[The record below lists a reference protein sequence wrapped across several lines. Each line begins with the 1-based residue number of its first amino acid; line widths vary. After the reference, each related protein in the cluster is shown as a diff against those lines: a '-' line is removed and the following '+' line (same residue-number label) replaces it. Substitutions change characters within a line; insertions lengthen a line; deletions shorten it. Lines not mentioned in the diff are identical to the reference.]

1 MTVTLQQLR
10 FLVAIADTLHFSQA
24 ADLCHVTQPTLSA
37 GLRALED
44 QLGVQLV
51 ERTTRQVMLTPL
63 GQDIAERARKVLQD
77 TTAIERLAAASLNP
91 DEGDLRLGSIPT
103 VGPFLLPPL
112 LPRLRVEFPR
122 LRLYLRE
129 ELTDSL
135 IAGVGDGRLD
145 LALIALP
152 YDTGNLRVMQLFE
165 DGYHLAAPRDTDDT
179 SLDAGR
185 LMLLEPGHCL
195 QRHALRAYPGRR
207 LDRDDSFAATSLGT
221 LISMVGEGLGITLL
235 PDLAVRAG
243 LGEHDPL
250 RLTPLPDA
258 CPRTV
263 ALAWRPGSARAE
275 LFDRIG
281 TLLREVNIRLGSS
294 RASEEMACGT
304 VTLSK
309 GPRAG

>member
-1 MTVTLQQLR
+1 MSVTLQQLR

-24 ADLCHVTQPTLSA
+24 ADQCHVTQPTLSA

-44 QLGVQLV
+44 RLGVQLV
-51 ERTTRQVMLTPL
+51 ERTTRQVLLTPL

-77 TTAIERLAAASLNP
+77 TVAIERLAAASLNP

-112 LPRLRVEFPR
+112 LPRLRATFPR

-145 LALIALP
+145 LVLIALP
-152 YDTGNLRVMQLFE
+152 YDTGNLRVLPLFD
-165 DGYHLAAPRDTDDT
+165 DGYHLAAPRDNGAEG
-179 SLDAGR
+179 LDAGR

-243 LGEHDPL
+243 LGDHDPL

-263 ALAWRPGSARAE
+263 ALAWRPGSARADV
-275 LFDRIG
+275 FDCIGAMLQEVNG
-281 TLLREVNIRLGSS
+281 TLGSA
-294 RASEEMACGT
+294 RASEAMASGT
-304 VTLSK
+304 VTFSK
-309 GPRAG
+309 ATRTG

>member
-1 MTVTLQQLR
+1 MSLTLQQLR

-51 ERTTRQVMLTPL
+51 ERTTRQVMLTSL
-63 GQDIAERARKVLQD
+63 GQDISERARKVLQD
-77 TTAIERLAAASLNP
+77 VSAIERLAAASLNP
-91 DEGDLRLGSIPT
+91 DEGDLRMGSIPT

-112 LPRLRVEFPR
+112 LPRLRDAFPR
-122 LRLYLRE
+122 LRIYLRE

-135 IAGVGDGRLD
+135 IEGVGDGRLD
-145 LALIALP
+145 VALIALP
-152 YDTGNLRVMQLFE
+152 YDTGNLRVLPLFD
-165 DGYHLAAPRDTDDT
+165 DGYHLAAQRDADAPR
-179 SLDAGR
+179 LEAGR

-221 LISMVGEGLGITLL
+221 LVSMVGEGLGITLL

-243 LGEHDPL
+243 LAEQEPV

-263 ALAWRPGSARAE
+263 ALVWRPGTARVE
-275 LFDRIG
+275 LFEGIG
-281 TLLREVNIRLGSS
+281 ALLQKVNERLGA
-294 RASEEMACGT
+294 RGKNGT
-304 VTLSK
+304 ITTVQR
-309 GPRAG
+309 PAP

>member
-1 MTVTLQQLR
+1 MSVTLQQLR

-24 ADLCHVTQPTLSA
+24 ADQCHVTQPTLSA

-44 QLGVQLV
+44 RLGVQLV
-51 ERTTRQVMLTPL
+51 ERTTRQVLLTPL
-63 GQDIAERARKVLQD
+63 GLDIADRARKVLQD
-77 TTAIERLAAASLNP
+77 TAAIERLAAASLNP

-112 LPRLRVEFPR
+112 LPRLRDAFPR

-152 YDTGNLRVMQLFE
+152 YDTGNLRVLPLFD
-165 DGYHLAAPRDTDDT
+165 DGYPLAAPRDRGDT

-221 LISMVGEGLGITLL
+221 LVSMVGEGLGITLL

-243 LGEHDPL
+243 LGDHDPL

-263 ALAWRPGSARAE
+263 ALAWRQGSARGR
-275 LFDRIG
+275 LFERIG
-281 TLLREVNIRLGSS
+281 ALAQAVNANLGRG
-294 RASEEMACGT
+294 RAHAAA
-304 VTLSK
+304 
-309 GPRAG
+309 PAGRTTPP

>member
-1 MTVTLQQLR
+1 MSLTLQQLR

-24 ADLCHVTQPTLSA
+24 ADQCHVTQPTLSA

-44 QLGVQLV
+44 RLGVQLV
-51 ERTTRQVMLTPL
+51 ERTTRQVLLTPL
-63 GQDIAERARKVLQD
+63 GLDIADRARKVLQD
-77 TTAIERLAAASLNP
+77 TAAIERLAAASLNP

-112 LPRLRVEFPR
+112 LPRLRDAFPR

-152 YDTGNLRVMQLFE
+152 YDTGNLRVLPLFD
-165 DGYHLAAPRDTDDT
+165 DGYPLAAPRDRGDT

-207 LDRDDSFAATSLGT
+207 LDRDDSFATTSLGT
-221 LISMVGEGLGITLL
+221 LVSMVGEGLGITLL

-243 LGEHDPL
+243 LGDHDPL

-263 ALAWRPGSARAE
+263 ALAWRQGSARGR
-275 LFDRIG
+275 LFERIG
-281 TLLREVNIRLGSS
+281 ALAQEVNANLGWD
-294 RASEEMACGT
+294 RAHAAA
-304 VTLSK
+304 
-309 GPRAG
+309 PAGRTTPP

>member
-1 MTVTLQQLR
+1 MSVTLQQLR

-24 ADLCHVTQPTLSA
+24 ADQCHVTQPTLSA

-44 QLGVQLV
+44 RLGVQLV
-51 ERTTRQVMLTPL
+51 ERTTRQVLLTPL
-63 GQDIAERARKVLQD
+63 GLDIADRARKVLQD
-77 TTAIERLAAASLNP
+77 TAAIERLAAASLNP

-112 LPRLRVEFPR
+112 LPRLRDAFPR

-152 YDTGNLRVMQLFE
+152 YDTGNLRVLPLFD
-165 DGYHLAAPRDTDDT
+165 DGYPLAAPRDRGDT

-221 LISMVGEGLGITLL
+221 LVSMVGEGLGITLL

-243 LGEHDPL
+243 LGDHDPL

-263 ALAWRPGSARAE
+263 ALAWRQGSARGR
-275 LFDRIG
+275 LFERIG
-281 TLLREVNIRLGSS
+281 ALAQEVNANLGRD
-294 RASEEMACGT
+294 RAHAAA
-304 VTLSK
+304 
-309 GPRAG
+309 PAGRTTPP